1 MIYFEKLRW
10 KNFLSTGNAF
20 SEVDFT
26 RSPSTLIVGENGAG
40 KSTFLDA
47 LCFGLFNKPFR
58 NINKPQLVNSVNEK
72 GLLVEV
78 EFRSGKH
85 EYLVR
90 RGVKPN
96 LFEVWRNG
104 EMIDQD
110 AALRDTQKYL
120 EESIL
125 NLNYKSFTQ
134 IVILGSASFT
144 PFMQLPAHIRREVI
158 EDILDIQ
165 IFTTMNGLLKEQ
177 LTGLQGEIRDIEAE
191 VEVAKSK
198 AEIQKQYI
206 DTLENN
212 KAEKISEIEGKIN
225 ELDTTITELQAT
237 AAAKSEQATKLGDP
251 ETKRRKLE
259 KFKDKFQSQINK
271 LNKELEFYEEHN
283 DCPTCKQGIPHE
295 HKETIQQERQEKIK
309 EINEASAELD
319 SEFSELDRLI
329 TKFTELQNVI
339 IETNNEITTNQR
351 YLQRLHAEL
360 GDTRQRTAD
369 IETEQ
374 KKLKDLAKEVTFKN
388 SSRTEKKQEMHYMNA
403 AAALLKDSGIKTR
416 IIKQYLPAINSLANK
431 YLAAMDFFVNFN
443 LDEKFNE
450 TIKSRGRDK
459 FSYASFSEGEK
470 QRIDLAL
477 LFTWRTIAKMKNS
490 AATNLLILDEVFDS
504 SLDNNGTDYVMTLL
518 NTIGEDTN
526 VFVISHK
533 GDQLFDKFR
542 SVIKFEK
549 KQNYSV
555 MV

>member
-20 SEVDFT
+20 SEVEFT
-26 RSPSTLIVGENGAG
+26 RSPSTLIVGDNGAG
-40 KSTFLDA
+40 TSTFLDA
-47 LCFGLFNKPFR
+47 LCFALFNKPFR
-58 NINKPQLVNSVNEK
+58 NINKSQLLNSINQK
-72 GLLVEV
+72 NLLVEV
-78 EFRSGKH
+78 EFRIGKN
-85 EYLVR
+85 EYKVR

-96 LFEVWRNG
+96 IFEVYRND

-110 AALRDTQKYL
+110 AALRDTQKHL

-144 PFMQLPAHIRREVI
+144 PFMQLPAYIRREVI

-165 IFTTMNGLLKEQ
+165 IFTTMNGLMKER
-177 LTGLQGEIRDIEAE
+177 LTGLQGEIRDIESK
-191 VEVAKSK
+191 VEVAKQK
-198 AEIQKQYI
+198 ATIQKKYI
-206 DTLENN
+206 ETLENN
-212 KAEKISEIEGKIN
+212 KAEKLAQIEGEIN
-225 ELDTTITELQAT
+225 ELESKIEDAKQDTN
-237 AAAKSEQATKLGDP
+237 AKSEQAKSMGDP
-251 ETKRRKLE
+251 TAKRRKLE
-259 KFKDKFQSQINK
+259 TLQDKFISQIK
-271 LNKELEFYEEHN
+271 KANKELEFYDEYDE
-283 DCPTCKQGIPHE
+283 CPTCKQGLPHE
-295 HKETIQQERQEKIK
+295 HKTEMQSERSEKIK
-309 EINEASAELD
+309 ELEKASED
-319 SEFSELDRLI
+319 MSKEFDKVDVLI
-329 TKFTELQNVI
+329 KEYQDLQEEI
-339 IETNNEITTNQR
+339 IEANNEISTNQK

-360 GDTRQRTAD
+360 GDARGRVAD

-374 KKLKDLAKEVTFKN
+374 DKLKDLAKEVTSANKERADKN
-388 SSRTEKKQEMHYMNA
+388 EEMHYMQA
-403 AAALLKDSGIKTR
+403 VSSLLKDTGIKTT
-416 IIKQYLPAINSLANK
+416 IIKQYLPAINALANK

-490 AATNLLILDEVFDS
+490 ANTNLLILDEVFDS

-549 KQNYSV
+549 RQNYSV